1 MPSSTSSI
9 RLPDALRR
17 RLERTAQRL
26 KRGKNS
32 IITQALDEYLRK
44 VDSEELVAE
53 ARRQS
58 LLASEADN
66 QEELEEWAKM
76 ADTRGWR

>member
-1 MPSSTSSI
+1 MPSTTSSV

-17 RLERTAQRL
+17 RLERTSRRL

-44 VDSEELVAE
+44 VDRQELAAE

-58 LLASEADN
+58 LLASQTDN
-66 QEELEEWAKM
+66 QEDLEEWAKM